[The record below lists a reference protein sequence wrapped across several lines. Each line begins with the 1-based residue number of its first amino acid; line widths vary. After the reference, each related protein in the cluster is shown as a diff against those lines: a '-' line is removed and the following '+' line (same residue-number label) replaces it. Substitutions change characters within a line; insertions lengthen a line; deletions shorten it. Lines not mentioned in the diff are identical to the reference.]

1 MTATDRRQV
10 AVEMQRHT
18 AYVDERFV
26 GALHV
31 SPCSA

>member
-18 AYVDERFV
+18 AHIDERFV
-26 GALHV
+26 AV
-31 SPCSA
+31 SRCSA

>member
-18 AYVDERFV
+18 AHIDERFV
-26 GALHV
+26 GALRV
-31 SPCSA
+31 LSSSA